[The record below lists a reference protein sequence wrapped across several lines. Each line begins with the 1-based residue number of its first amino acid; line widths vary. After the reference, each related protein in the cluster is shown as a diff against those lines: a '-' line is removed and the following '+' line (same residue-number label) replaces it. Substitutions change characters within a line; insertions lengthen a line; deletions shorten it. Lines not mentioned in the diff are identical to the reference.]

1 MKRVHFIEI
10 GDEPWC
16 PRGIRRGVTDFCRF
30 VTEVSG
36 CYNPVAPLLADAI
49 KKTGTHRILDMGSG
63 AGGPWLGL
71 LRKLRQLGVD
81 VPVCLSDHDPNIEG
95 LERVQKLSRG
105 EITYHAEPVDATKVP
120 AEMTGLRTM
129 FQAFHHLRPEQARA
143 ALADAAAK
151 KQPIAIFD
159 GSRTSLW
166 MWPLLLL
173 MPLRVLLATPF
184 ILPFRWSRLFWTYL
198 VPALPLVL
206 TFDVIVSLLRVYS
219 VEEMRELTA
228 GLDHYHWDVGTV
240 RAGLI
245 PVRLTYLIGMPKEC
259 AA

>member
-1 MKRVHFIEI
+1 M
-10 GDEPWC
+10 
-16 PRGIRRGVTDFCRF
+16 
-30 VTEVSG
+30 
-36 CYNPVAPLLADAI
+36 
-49 KKTGTHRILDMGSG
+49 
-63 AGGPWLGL
+63 
-71 LRKLRQLGVD
+71 
-81 VPVCLSDHDPNIEG
+81 CLSDHDPNIEG

-105 EITYHAEPVDATKVP
+105 EITYHAKPVDATKVP

-159 GSRTSLW
+159 GSRPSLW

-206 TFDVIVSLLRVYS
+206 TFDVIASLLRVYS

-245 PVRLTYLIGMPKEC
+245 PVRLTYLIGLPKEC

>member
-120 AEMTGLRTM
+120 AEMPGLRTM
-129 FQAFHHLRPEQARA
+129 FQAFRCVSMILRQ
-143 ALADAAAK
+143 
-151 KQPIAIFD
+151 FY
-159 GSRTSLW
+159 TNY
-166 MWPLLLL
+166 
-173 MPLRVLLATPF
+173 F
-184 ILPFRWSRLFWTYL
+184 ILWSARPW
-198 VPALPLVL
+198 
-206 TFDVIVSLLRVYS
+206 
-219 VEEMRELTA
+219 A
-228 GLDHYHWDVGTV
+228 G
-240 RAGLI
+240 
-245 PVRLTYLIGMPKEC
+245 
-259 AA
+259 

>member
-30 VTEVSG
+30 VTQHSG
-36 CYNPVAPLLADAI
+36 LYNAVAPLLGDAI
-49 KKTGTHRILDMGSG
+49 RKTGAHSILDMGSG
-63 AGGPWLGL
+63 AGGPWLRL
-71 LRKLRQLGVD
+71 LPMLRKQGVD
-81 VPVCLSDHDPNIEG
+81 APVCLTDHDPNIEA
-95 LERVQKLSRG
+95 LEWARKRSGGAL
-105 EITYHAEPVDATKVP
+105 TCHPEPVDATKVP

-151 KQPIAIFD
+151 GQGIAIFD
-159 GSRTSLW
+159 GTRPGWWLC
-166 MWPLLLL
+166 PLLLL

-184 ILPFRWSRLFWTYL
+184 ILPFRWSRLFWTYI

-206 TFDVIVSLLRVYS
+206 TFDVVVSLLRLYS
-219 VEEMRELTA
+219 VEELRGLTA
-228 GLDHYHWDVGTV
+228 GLEHYHWEIGTV
-240 RAGLI
+240 RARPI
-245 PVRLTYLIGMPKEC
+245 PLRITYLIGTPKERG
-259 AA
+259 A